1 MRRYHIQGRDDYT
14 RYNRLVGM
22 VTKLVAVLRRLQP
35 GDETRMELTDALLDR
50 LVDMGVLP
58 AKKSLAAAEALSTAS
73 FARRRLAVVL
83 VRLRMAPTVK
93 AAAEL
98 VEAGHVRV
106 GPEAVSDPAF
116 HVTRAAEDFVTWVDA
131 SRVKRKVAKYNDA
144 LDDYDLL
151 A

>member
-1 MRRYHIQGRDDYT
+1 
-14 RYNRLVGM
+14 
-22 VTKLVAVLRRLQP
+22 
-35 GDETRMELTDALLDR
+35 
-50 LVDMGVLP
+50 MGC
-58 AKKSLAAAEALSTAS
+58 E
-73 FARRRLAVVL
+73 
-83 VRLRMAPTVK
+83 RMALE
-93 AAAEL
+93 EL